1 MEEVTFN
8 WGKREERRII
18 KRRRACEGILKTEGR
33 EKVYHIWRLISV
45 ARA

>member
-8 WGKREERRII
+8 WGKREERKSIERTF
-18 KRRRACEGILKTEGR
+18 EGILKTEGR
-33 EKVYHIWRLISV
+33 EKVCRIWHLISV